1 MSALRLFLAI
11 LCIFLGNVSPFAL
24 LLTSTSNTSSV
35 VENTNGNVNDA
46 VVAPPTD
53 LVSPHYNIH
62 GYSQYDLEGYCVI
75 EIPSSHFEI
84 QSSELNTQT
93 QKYFK
98 YKDSK
103 TRLLMGYVTN
113 IKSDTDVP
121 GYIVREVAGVDM
133 VTNSK
138 QTVTYGNEDWMM
150 VPSTSPINGNN
161 IVVWYKLAPN
171 GKSAFWMKAT
181 KDTEIDEDEF
191 TEVITGIINTYQMY
205 YLGDYVFKEPTTG
218 IYGDGKS
225 DNNETTPDGYRKND
239 EGNNVFIGRGGFVE
253 CTELSNSWKDMEF
266 IVDGQKISLPC
277 TYMDLIDAGFKI
289 HDSKITIDKEIA
301 AQRQQ
306 NVLMSN
312 DRGTVINVQFDNQT
326 TGIIKITGCTVTG
339 VEIDPSKFIAASEI
353 DTSIESETEESIQNN
368 DVPSNDENENE
379 ELSEPEEGV
388 GDTNEED
395 VLSPEPSSEEKT
407 LSEEESS
414 EETSTSDNTS
424 SVTHELILPGGI
436 TWDVYTDDLK
446 EFYGACTSATL
457 GNKDVQLTFKNGN
470 NMLIIN
476 IGTLKGIKSVYF
488 TTIGK

>member
-35 VENTNGNVNDA
+35 VENTNGNVND

-239 EGNNVFIGRGGFVE
+239 EGNNVFIGRGGFVN
-253 CTELSNSWKDMEF
+253 CPELSNSWKDMEF
-266 IVDGQKISLPC
+266 IVDGQKLSLPC

-312 DRGTVINVQFDNQT
+312 DRGTVINIQFDNQT

-339 VEIDPSKFIAASEI
+339 IEVDSSKFIAASEVDK
-353 DTSIESETEESIQNN
+353 DTTSESENNTPNN
-368 DVPSNDENENE
+368 DVSGGDENVDETLNE
-379 ELSEPEEGV
+379 QEEGV
-388 GDTNEED
+388 GDTNDDDTNDDE
-395 VLSPEPSSEEKT
+395 
-407 LSEEESS
+407 
-414 EETSTSDNTS
+414 TSDNNESNTSDDGDGTS

-476 IGTLKGIKSVYF
+476 IGALKGIKSVYF